1 MSAVVWICISFLPS
15 IDWRMYAW
23 QTNGGNKMDAWET
36 CFKEVY
42 ALAEAHMAGIKK
54 AYDYDAAVPVARL

>member
-1 MSAVVWICISFLPS
+1 
-15 IDWRMYAW
+15 MYAW